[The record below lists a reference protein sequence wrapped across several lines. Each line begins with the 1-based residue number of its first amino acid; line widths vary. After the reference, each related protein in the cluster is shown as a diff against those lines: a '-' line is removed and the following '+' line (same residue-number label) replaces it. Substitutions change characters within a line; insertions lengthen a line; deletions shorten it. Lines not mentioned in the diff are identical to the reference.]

1 MLFVDPLF
9 QACLVEVVRASAD
22 IFGGDGHAGGSYE
35 EALEK
40 GSERDGA
47 EWTGLPIIYD
57 EGMLRP
63 HTWCMLIEHIVER
76 LIT

>member
-22 IFGGDGHAGGSYE
+22 IFGGDSHAGDGYE
-35 EALEK
+35 RALDK
-40 GSERDGA
+40 GGERDGA

-57 EGMLRP
+57 EGRLHP
-63 HTWCMLIEHIVER
+63 YTWCIPFKSLR
-76 LIT
+76 